1 MAIITEISP
10 ENLAAFDSF
19 IPELLK
25 SASLSEAGYR
35 FYGIIE
41 SEEAA
46 GCVIM
51 KITGDE
57 ARLRYLYIIPHLRGT
72 GVMDQCLS
80 QLFIDLQE
88 EGIGYVRMDYFP
100 EEFETLRYLS
110 ERFGFTEKS
119 LPYSYVRFG
128 TKEIEKSRA
137 LNFEPQ
143 GIMRLKYL
151 PEPKRLKLYK
161 LIDRHITFYDHRID
175 EKKDILPYSI
185 AYMEKDEAKGAL
197 VVESPNVDVLPAMD
211 DLKRYPE
218 PGAYDMTLFFVGTTG
233 KMVPLY
239 LLSGICRIIRTEL
252 PANAIMTGF
261 FPEGH
266 VSTFIEGVL
275 GIKGHH
281 EVRASLDL
289 SSL

>member
-10 ENLAAFDSF
+10 ENLVAFDSF

-46 GCVIM
+46 GSVIM

-80 QLFIDLQE
+80 QLFIELWE

-128 TKEIEKSRA
+128 TKEITARGA
-137 LNFEPQ
+137 GVILF
-143 GIMRLKYL
+143 GIA
-151 PEPKRLKLYK
+151 PW
-161 LIDRHITFYDHRID
+161 
-175 EKKDILPYSI
+175 
-185 AYMEKDEAKGAL
+185 
-197 VVESPNVDVLPAMD
+197 V
-211 DLKRYPE
+211 
-218 PGAYDMTLFFVGTTG
+218 TL
-233 KMVPLY
+233 
-239 LLSGICRIIRTEL
+239 S
-252 PANAIMTGF
+252 
-261 FPEGH
+261 
-266 VSTFIEGVL
+266 
-275 GIKGHH
+275 
-281 EVRASLDL
+281 
-289 SSL
+289 